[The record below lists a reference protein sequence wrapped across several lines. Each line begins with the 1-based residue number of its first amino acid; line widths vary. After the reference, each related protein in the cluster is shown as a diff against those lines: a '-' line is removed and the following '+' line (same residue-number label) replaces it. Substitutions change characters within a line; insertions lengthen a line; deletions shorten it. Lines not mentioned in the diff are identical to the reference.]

1 MASSRFESLTITGLS
16 IGISMSGKSSK
27 GSDKTKVC
35 RILTFICGL
44 LSLSQKES
52 FIFLNISNPYSTF
65 PKTVC
70 FPFIDERSAF
80 VRVIKNSLL
89 FKSGPRLAVAR

>member
-1 MASSRFESLTITGLS
+1 M
-16 IGISMSGKSSK
+16 
-27 GSDKTKVC
+27 
-35 RILTFICGL
+35 ILIFICGL

-52 FIFLNISNPYSTF
+52 LIFLRISKPSATL

-70 FPFIDERSAF
+70 FPFIDERSAL

-89 FKSGPRLAVAR
+89 FMSGPRLAVAR